1 MENHEIQ
8 RPRSIIIHSNF
19 ENNKNA
25 AFSKQPTDKRAFN
38 SATCIIHC
46 CSYSIVCIVDWMWKW
61 ESWSEQFKKPP
72 LREGD
77 RTNGD
82 DTPSWL
88 QTPMTSFPLRL
99 WQLSTSSRWQ
109 PDECSEWVVTL
120 ATAMLSWPS
129 PYILPDSPHW
139 QWAQHTHIDT
149 VNNAHTHTYTHTH
162 TQFTKHT
169 QTCAHTL
176 SFWVFFFISEM
187 LTQTI
192 PETHTETMHM
202 PTRPCSFGHNDLI
215 QRQIQS
221 PMG

>member
-19 ENNKNA
+19 EHNKNA
-25 AFSKQPTDKRAFN
+25 AFSKQPTDKRVFN
-38 SATCIIHC
+38 SAACIIHC

-61 ESWSEQFKKPP
+61 ESLSEQFKKPP

-139 QWAQHTHIDT
+139 QWAQHTHTDT

-176 SFWVFFFISEM
+176 SFWVFFFYKWNAHSNHPWNTHRNNAHAHTPM
-187 LTQTI
+187 L
-192 PETHTETMHM
+192 
-202 PTRPCSFGHNDLI
+202 FWA
-215 QRQIQS
+215 
-221 PMG
+221 